1 MGRVEPYYGVFNPRP
16 IMIRSALVL
25 FSLTLG
31 LQAQVVI
38 QKGEKI
44 AFLGDS
50 ITQAGA
56 RPGGY
61 CNLVIE
67 TLNKKGLEVTPR
79 YAGIS
84 GHKSNQMLARLE
96 KDVIA
101 HKPNWMTLSCG
112 VNDVWHG
119 ARGVNLEDYKKN
131 ITQIVDKAQ
140 AAGINVIILTS
151 TMIKE
156 DPDNDLNQ
164 KLKSYNNFLIQLSKE
179 KRCRLADLNALMQ
192 ETIKTME
199 KNDRRNTVTTDGVHM
214 NSAGNMMMA
223 KGVLEAMGFTKDE
236 LKAAEKDWDNIPGTN
251 NIRLNVGLSHAEMRE
266 LNKAAREQSKTVQQL
281 FSEALEAKKEE
292 LLAK

>member
-1 MGRVEPYYGVFNPRP
+1 MKQHPLLLFK
-16 IMIRSALVL
+16 SVL
-25 FSLTLG
+25 GALTLITLTSG

-61 CNLVIE
+61 CNLVVDA
-67 TLNKKGLEVTPR
+67 LNKKGLEVTPV

-96 KDVIA
+96 KDVLSK
-101 HKPNWMTLSCG
+101 KPSWMTLSCG

-119 ARGVNLEDYKKN
+119 KRGVELEDYKKN
-131 ITQIVDKAQ
+131 ITEIVDKAQ
-140 AAGINVIILTS
+140 AAGVNVIILTS

-156 DPDNDLNQ
+156 DQGNELNQ
-164 KLKSYNNFLIQLSKE
+164 KLQGYNGFLKQLSKE

-192 ETIKTME
+192 ETIKTLE
-199 KNDRRNTVTTDGVHM
+199 KDPRGNTVTTDGVHM

-223 KGVLEAMGFTKDE
+223 KGVLEALGFTAE
-236 LKAAEKDWDNIPGTN
+236 QLVEAEKDWDNIANTN
-251 NIRLNVGLSHAEMRE
+251 NIRLEVGLSHAEYRALTKAAKQSGKSVRDLFQEALDTRKRE
-266 LNKAAREQSKTVQQL
+266 LIGE
-281 FSEALEAKKEE
+281 
-292 LLAK
+292 

>member
-1 MGRVEPYYGVFNPRP
+1 MFKSVL
-16 IMIRSALVL
+16 SALTL
-25 FSLTLG
+25 ITLTSG

-61 CNLVIE
+61 CNLVVDA
-67 TLNKKGLEVTPR
+67 LNKKGLEVTPV

-96 KDVIA
+96 KDVLSK
-101 HKPNWMTLSCG
+101 KPSWMTLSCG

-119 ARGVNLEDYKKN
+119 KRGVELEDYKKN
-131 ITQIVDKAQ
+131 ITEIVDKAQ
-140 AAGINVIILTS
+140 AAGVNVIILTS

-156 DPDNDLNQ
+156 DQGNELNQ
-164 KLKSYNNFLIQLSKE
+164 KLQGYNGFLKQLSKE

-192 ETIKTME
+192 ETIKTLE
-199 KNDRRNTVTTDGVHM
+199 KDPRGNTVTTDGVHM

-223 KGVLEAMGFTKDE
+223 KGVLEALGFTAE
-236 LKAAEKDWDNIPGTN
+236 QLVEAEKDWDNIANTN
-251 NIRLNVGLSHAEMRE
+251 NIRLEVGLSHAEYRALTKAAKQSGKSVRDLFQEALDTRKRE
-266 LNKAAREQSKTVQQL
+266 LIGE
-281 FSEALEAKKEE
+281 
-292 LLAK
+292 

>member
-1 MGRVEPYYGVFNPRP
+1 MGRGELYHVEFNPRP
-16 IMIRSALVL
+16 IMIRSTLIL
-25 FSLTLG
+25 LSLTLG

-38 QKGEKI
+38 QKGEKV

-67 TLNKKGLEVTPR
+67 TLNKKGLEVKPV

-101 HKPNWMTLSCG
+101 HKPKWMTLSCG

-119 ARGVNLEDYKKN
+119 KRGVELPEYKKN
-131 ITQIVDKAQ
+131 ITAIVDQAK

-156 DPDNDLNQ
+156 DADNELNQ
-164 KLKSYNNFLIQLSKE
+164 KLRSYNDFLIQLSKE
-179 KRCRLADLNALMQ
+179 KQCRLADLNKLMQ
-192 ETIKTME
+192 ETVKSME
-199 KNDRRNTVTTDGVHM
+199 KNDRGNTVTSDGVHM

-223 KGVLEAMGFTKDE
+223 KGVLKAMGMSKADLE
-236 LKAAEKDWDNIPGTN
+236 AAEKEWDNIPNTN
-251 NIRLNVGLSHAEMRE
+251 NVRVSVGLSHAEMRV
-266 LNKAAREQSKTVQQL
+266 LNKAAKEQGKSVQQL
-281 FSEALEAKKEE
+281 FSEAAEAKKKE

>member
-1 MGRVEPYYGVFNPRP
+1 
-16 IMIRSALVL
+16 MIRSALLL
-25 FSLTLG
+25 FSLSLG

-38 QKGEKI
+38 QKGEKV

-61 CNLVIE
+61 CNLVIQ
-67 TLNKKGLEVTPR
+67 TLNQAGLEVTPV

-101 HKPNWMTLSCG
+101 HKPQWMTLSCG

-119 ARGVNLEDYKKN
+119 KRGVELEDYKKN
-131 ITQIVDKAQ
+131 ITQIVDKAK

-151 TMIKE
+151 TMIRE
-156 DPDNDLNQ
+156 DQSNELNQ
-164 KLKSYNNFLIQLSKE
+164 KLKRYNEFLVQLSKE
-179 KRCRLADLNALMQ
+179 KQCRLADLNKLMQ
-192 ETIKTME
+192 ETVKTME
-199 KNDRRNTVTTDGVHM
+199 KNSKGNTVTTDGVHM

-223 KGVLEAMGFTKDE
+223 KGVLKTIGVTDE
-236 LKAAEKDWDNIPGTN
+236 ELLTIEKNWDNIPNTN
-251 NIRLNVGLSHAEMRE
+251 NIRVNIGLSNAEMRALTE
-266 LNKAAREQSKTVQQL
+266 AAKAQGKTVQQL
-281 FSEALEAKKEE
+281 FTEAMEAKKGE

>member
-1 MGRVEPYYGVFNPRP
+1 MFK
-16 IMIRSALVL
+16 SVL
-25 FSLTLG
+25 GALTLITLTSG

-61 CNLVIE
+61 CNLVVDA
-67 TLNKKGLEVTPR
+67 LNKKGLEVTPV

-96 KDVIA
+96 KDVLSK
-101 HKPNWMTLSCG
+101 KPSWMTLSCG

-119 ARGVNLEDYKKN
+119 KRGVELEDYKKN
-131 ITQIVDKAQ
+131 ITEIVDKAQ
-140 AAGINVIILTS
+140 AAGVNVIILTS

-156 DPDNDLNQ
+156 DQGNELNQ
-164 KLKSYNNFLIQLSKE
+164 KLQGYNGFLKQLSKE

-192 ETIKTME
+192 ETIKTLE
-199 KNDRRNTVTTDGVHM
+199 KDPRGNTVTTDGVHM

-223 KGVLEAMGFTKDE
+223 KGVLEALGFTAE
-236 LKAAEKDWDNIPGTN
+236 QLVEAEKDWDNIANTN
-251 NIRLNVGLSHAEMRE
+251 NIRLEVGLSHAEYRALTKAAKQSGKSVRDLFQEALDTRKRE
-266 LNKAAREQSKTVQQL
+266 LIGE
-281 FSEALEAKKEE
+281 
-292 LLAK
+292 

>member
-1 MGRVEPYYGVFNPRP
+1 MGRGELYHVEFNPRP
-16 IMIRSALVL
+16 IMIRSALLL
-25 FSLTLG
+25 FSLSLG

-38 QKGEKI
+38 QKGEKV

-67 TLNKKGLEVTPR
+67 ALNKKGLEVKPV

-84 GHKSNQMLARLE
+84 GHKSNQMLARLD

-101 HKPNWMTLSCG
+101 HKPQWMTLSCG

-119 ARGVNLEDYKKN
+119 KRGVELEDYKKN
-131 ITQIVDKAQ
+131 ITQIIDKAK
-140 AAGINVIILTS
+140 AAGINVIVLTS
-151 TMIKE
+151 TMIRE
-156 DPDNDLNQ
+156 DQSNELNQ
-164 KLKSYNNFLIQLSKE
+164 KLQSYNNFLRQISKE
-179 KRCRLADLNALMQ
+179 KQCRLADLNKLMQ
-192 ETIKTME
+192 ETVKTME
-199 KNDRRNTVTTDGVHM
+199 KNSKGNTVTTDGVHM

-223 KGVLEAMGFTKDE
+223 KGVLEVIGFTKAE
-236 LKAAEKDWDNIPGTN
+236 IEAAEKDWDNIPNTN
-251 NIRLNVGLSHAEMRE
+251 NVRVNIGLSNAEMRALTE
-266 LNKAAREQSKTVQQL
+266 AAKAQEKSVQQL
-281 FSEALEAKKEE
+281 FTEAMEAKKGE

>member
-1 MGRVEPYYGVFNPRP
+1 MFRTGLT
-16 IMIRSALVL
+16 ALVL
-25 FSLTLG
+25 FSSALG

-38 QKGEKI
+38 QKGEKV

-56 RPGGY
+56 RAGGY
-61 CNLVIE
+61 CNLVIQ

-101 HKPNWMTLSCG
+101 HKPQWMTLSCG

-119 ARGVNLEDYKKN
+119 KRGVELEDYKKN
-131 ITQIVDKAQ
+131 ITQIIDQAK

-156 DPDNDLNQ
+156 DQGNDLNQ
-164 KLKSYNNFLIQLSKE
+164 KLESYNNFLRQISKE
-179 KRCRLADLNALMQ
+179 KQCRLADLNALMQ

-199 KNDRRNTVTTDGVHM
+199 KDAKGNTVTTDGVHM

-223 KGVLEAMGFTKDE
+223 KGVLKAMGFTDAEIKE
-236 LKAAEKDWDNIPGTN
+236 AEKDWDNIPGTN
-251 NIRLNVGLSHAEMRE
+251 NIRVNVGLSHAEMRA
-266 LNKAAREQSKTVQQL
+266 LNKAAKEQGKSVQQL
-281 FSEALEAKKEE
+281 FTETLEAKKGE
-292 LLAK
+292 LLGK